1 MAPTKL
7 VKALSSALGALT
19 LLVGIHGG
27 NHLWGGDR
35 GLGSTQHSE
44 HPQPPSNL
52 RSFQRGD
59 TCPDPALAHCPAR
72 LPRPCSDPCA
82 YHPVACYIIPA
93 TPGCSVPLGPCL
105 RYRGVVP
112 YDVLGTFRFL
122 NWAMP
127 IYGFWYHL
135 FISLPARIPS

>member
-59 TCPDPALAHCPAR
+59 TCPT
-72 LPRPCSDPCA
+72 LPSLTA
-82 YHPVACYIIPA
+82 
-93 TPGCSVPLGPCL
+93 
-105 RYRGVVP
+105 
-112 YDVLGTFRFL
+112 
-122 NWAMP
+122 
-127 IYGFWYHL
+127 
-135 FISLPARIPS
+135 LPASHDPVLTLVLIILLLVT